1 MNCNI
6 VISIVVQREIEG
18 KRLCGDWTCQELGLA
33 CEVDKLYES
42 LKAATAGQMDFDTL
56 PCIIHFGLSSIMA
69 DWLSVV

>member
-6 VISIVVQREIEG
+6 VISIVVQGEIEG

-33 CEVDKLYES
+33 CEVDKLCEF
-42 LKAATAGQMDFDTL
+42 LKGSTAGQMNIRTL

-69 DWLSVV
+69 DRLSVV